1 MKTTMK
7 TIIHAERAPAAIGPY
22 SHGTSYGNLIFT
34 SGQLPVC
41 KEKGGVV
48 DGGITAQSIQ
58 SLDNLKYVLEA
69 GGGSLETVLKTTC
82 YLAEISDFAAF
93 NEVYKTY
100 FKADCPARS
109 CFAVK
114 DLPLGVKVEVEAIA
128 HVKI

>member
-1 MKTTMK
+1 MK
-7 TIIHAERAPAAIGPY
+7 TIINAEYAPAAIGPY
-22 SHGTSYGNLIFT
+22 SHGTTYGNLIFT

-41 KEKGGVV
+41 KKKGSIVN
-48 DGGITAQSIQ
+48 GGITEQSIQ
-58 SLDNLKYVLEA
+58 SLENLKYVLEA

-93 NEVYKTY
+93 NEVYKSY
-100 FKADCPARS
+100 FKTDCPARS

-128 HVKI
+128 HVKM

>member
-1 MKTTMK
+1 MK
-7 TIIHAERAPAAIGPY
+7 TIIHAESAPAAIGPY

-48 DGGITAQSIQ
+48 DDGITAQSIQ

-100 FKADCPARS
+100 FKTDCPARS

>member
-1 MKTTMK
+1 MK
-7 TIIHAERAPAAIGPY
+7 TIINAEYAPAAIGPY
-22 SHGTSYGNLIFT
+22 SHGTTYGNLIFT

-41 KEKGGVV
+41 KKKGSVV
-48 DGGITAQSIQ
+48 NGGITEQSIQ
-58 SLDNLKYVLEA
+58 SLENLKYVLEA

-93 NEVYKTY
+93 NEVYKSY
-100 FKADCPARS
+100 FKTDCPARS

>member
-1 MKTTMK
+1 MK
-7 TIIHAERAPAAIGPY
+7 TIIHAENAPAAIGPY

-100 FKADCPARS
+100 FKTDCPARS

-128 HVKI
+128 HVNI